1 MSTSNLDR
9 QCDQVCLNVASSTCM
24 VEGFINLD
32 NHVLLSLLR
41 MPRVMRRFLSSGHR
55 TVLDNY
61 EKLIGKHAFIRHDC
75 RKPLPFGDRTVDH
88 ILCSHFLEH
97 VFSNEADEIISD
109 FRRVLKPAGTVHI
122 ILPDIL
128 EMARRYVESAGVINP
143 LAADEFVKESLLS
156 RPSRGSLKFRLLE
169 LLGGYGLE
177 HKWMYDKYSI
187 TQRVARL
194 GLVLMDNNETPSKS
208 FRYNDGSVHIVA
220 RKG

>member
-1 MSTSNLDR
+1 MSMSNLNR
-9 QCDQVCLNVASSTCM
+9 HSDQVCLNVASSTCM
-24 VEGFINLD
+24 LEGFTNLD
-32 NHVLLSLLR
+32 NHVLLPLLN
-41 MPRVMRRFLSSGHR
+41 MPRVLRSFLSAGH
-55 TVLDNY
+55 TAMLDNY
-61 EKLIGKHAFIRHDC
+61 EDLIRKHSFIRHDC

-97 VFSNEADEIISD
+97 VFSSEADEIISD
-109 FRRVLKPAGTVHI
+109 FRRVLKPRGTVHI

-156 RPSRGSLKFRLLE
+156 RPGRGSLKYRLLE

-187 TQRVARL
+187 NQRAARL
-194 GLVLMDNNETPSKS
+194 GLVVMDNNETPSKS

>member
-1 MSTSNLDR
+1 MSNLNR
-9 QCDQVCLNVASSTCM
+9 QCDQVYLNVASSTCM
-24 VEGFINLD
+24 LEGFINLD
-32 NHVLLSLLR
+32 NHVLLPMLR
-41 MPRVMRRFLSSGHR
+41 MPRVMRVLLSPGHR
-55 TVLDNY
+55 TMLDNY
-61 EKLIGKHAFIRHDC
+61 ERLIHKHVFIRHDC
-75 RKPLPFGDRTVDH
+75 RKPLPFGDSTVDH

-97 VFSNEADEIISD
+97 VFSNEADEMISD
-109 FRRVLKPAGTVHI
+109 FRRILKPGGTVHI

-128 EMARRYVESAGVINP
+128 EMARRYIESACATNP

-156 RPSRGSLKFRLLE
+156 RPGRGSLKFRLLE

-194 GLVLMDNNETPSKS
+194 GLVLMDINETPSKS